1 MKTQISTQNAGDV
14 MTKETAGVEMKR
26 CKSKVIRTNI
36 GIYNVTFHS
45 KLY

>member
-1 MKTQISTQNAGDV
+1 MKMQLSAQNAGAL
-14 MTKETAGVEMKR
+14 MTKRVTDSEMKK